1 MELASVV
8 ERAFANRE
16 KRIKAKKPVETQ
28 AEPPAEKPVE
38 VEETPPP
45 QQPKSLQ
52 DDAGPCPAGDPPPGG
67 SAEPPCDFP
76 AVKRSVSATDV
87 TNRLLALHEQ
97 ACEVVRMTNATRDAE
112 DYDSPSIAG
121 GAAQLLKLMIEE
133 WMKELNIEYEP

>member
-8 ERAFANRE
+8 ERAFASRE

-28 AEPPAEKPVE
+28 AEPQAEKPVE

-45 QQPKSLQ
+45 QQPLQ

-76 AVKRSVSATDV
+76 AVERSVSATDV
-87 TNRLLALHEQ
+87 TNRLRALHEQ
-97 ACEVVRMTNATRDAE
+97 ACEVVRMTNANRDTE
-112 DYDSPSIAG
+112 YYDSPSIAG
-121 GAAQLLKLMIEE
+121 GAAQKLQQMIEE
-133 WMKELNIEYEP
+133 WMNELNIER